1 MIYALLLLAAWLLG
15 VFAIVKAFALTIYR
29 FSEARKNRFL
39 RMFSG
44 MTQRQKTLY
53 CAVCALIIT
62 ALYLAT
68 DVCLTGIL
76 QGNAL
81 FWNVPVK
88 LLCGCGVGAIVFF
101 LYKMFVLPMHIKIC
115 EGLQNE

>member
-1 MIYALLLLAAWLLG
+1 MIYMLLLLAAWILG
-15 VFAIVKAFALTIYR
+15 VVAMVKAFALTFYR
-29 FSEARKNRFL
+29 FNETRKKRFL

-44 MTQRQKTLY
+44 MTQRRKNLY
-53 CAVCALIIT
+53 CAVCALIIMV
-62 ALYLAT
+62 LYLAT

-76 QGNAL
+76 QGSVL
-81 FWNVPVK
+81 FWNVPIK
-88 LLCGCGVGAIVFF
+88 LLCGCGAGVIVFF